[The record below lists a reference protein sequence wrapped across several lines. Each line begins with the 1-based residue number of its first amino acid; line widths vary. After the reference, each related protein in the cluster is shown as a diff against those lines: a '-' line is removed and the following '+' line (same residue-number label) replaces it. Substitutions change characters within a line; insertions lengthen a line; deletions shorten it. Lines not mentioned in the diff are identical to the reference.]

1 MKGNKNRYQLIL
13 VLNPKIEDKESI
25 LKKITIWLES
35 KKIELKQVHLGLK
48 ELVYEIEKNSKGD
61 FWSLDL
67 DSETPIKLKEFNL
80 LLNREHNIIRY
91 LILKKE

>member
-1 MKGNKNRYQLIL
+1 MKGNKNQYQLIL

-25 LKKITIWLES
+25 LKKITTWLET
-35 KKIELKQVHLGLK
+35 KNIELKQVHLGLK

-67 DSETPIKLKEFNL
+67 DSEAPIKLKEFNL
-80 LLNREHNIIRY
+80 LLNREPNIIRY
-91 LILKKE
+91 LILKV